1 MNEKRKKKEKGK
13 SGGHPPGDISTKN
26 DKFVKKNLQRV
37 PVQRPEEEQKVSN
50 AHDSSKEEEENNGN
64 CSNCNS
70 TVPWYGTNWYQV
82 VIVVIGI
89 LQQFSLYYYY
99 RMRLNF

>member
-1 MNEKRKKKEKGK
+1 MVIAVIVIVRYHGT
-13 SGGHPPGDISTKN
+13 GTM
-26 DKFVKKNLQRV
+26 VWYQLVRV
-37 PVQRPEEEQKVSN
+37 R
-50 AHDSSKEEEENNGN
+50 
-64 CSNCNS
+64 
-70 TVPWYGTNWYQV
+70 YQV

>member
-1 MNEKRKKKEKGK
+1 M
-13 SGGHPPGDISTKN
+13 GDIPQGISARKMTN
-26 DKFVKKNLQRV
+26 LYVKKNLQRV

>member
-1 MNEKRKKKEKGK
+1 M
-13 SGGHPPGDISTKN
+13 GGHPPGDISTKN

-70 TVPWYGTNWYQV
+70 TVRYHGMVPTGTRW
-82 VIVVIGI
+82 
-89 LQQFSLYYYY
+89 
-99 RMRLNF
+99 

>member
-1 MNEKRKKKEKGK
+1 MNEKRKKKGKGK
-13 SGGHPPGDISTKN
+13 EWGTSPGDISTKN

>member
-1 MNEKRKKKEKGK
+1 M
-13 SGGHPPGDISTKN
+13 GDIPQGISARKMTN
-26 DKFVKKNLQRV
+26 LYVKKNLQRV

-99 RMRLNF
+99 YRMRLYF

>member
-1 MNEKRKKKEKGK
+1 MVIAVIVIVR
-13 SGGHPPGDISTKN
+13 
-26 DKFVKKNLQRV
+26 
-37 PVQRPEEEQKVSN
+37 
-50 AHDSSKEEEENNGN
+50 
-64 CSNCNS
+64 
-70 TVPWYGTNWYQV
+70 YGTMVWYQLVPYQV